1 MGSWPRAECTKSLL
15 CRTLYKHQVFQTEK
29 IGIDICK
36 EELYIV
42 ASPDDFMSCTCHRQ
56 FTIEIKCLF
65 NFRDKKI
72 TDGLKKC
79 KFLTKFSVNI
89 SINKGQILYTNII
102 TNGQNKNTS
111 SSFYNMDKIVSQ
123 MDISKIHQAVFIVFV
138 EYILFDKD
146 QWENVKRNLNFSRH
160 MFVESSW
167 KKDLSH
173 TVQNVKKFYW
183 KKENTQYETKMNLRL
198 ERSVFVKTFEKN
210 IYIYLMF
217 LFLLKRPLLGIFSC
231 FEILFGCA

>member
-1 MGSWPRAECTKSLL
+1 
-15 CRTLYKHQVFQTEK
+15 
-29 IGIDICK
+29 
-36 EELYIV
+36 
-42 ASPDDFMSCTCHRQ
+42 
-56 FTIEIKCLF
+56 
-65 NFRDKKI
+65 
-72 TDGLKKC
+72 
-79 KFLTKFSVNI
+79 
-89 SINKGQILYTNII
+89 
-102 TNGQNKNTS
+102 
-111 SSFYNMDKIVSQ
+111 

-198 ERSVFVKTFEKN
+198 ERSVFVKTFEKY
-210 IYIYLMF
+210 IYIFDVLI
-217 LFLLKRPLLGIFSC
+217 P
-231 FEILFGCA
+231 FEKTFTGNI